1 MHGRRDAWRQV
12 RLCPRFRLHRRND
25 AQPVSPTSL
34 FRIASISKPI
44 TAVAILQLIE
54 QGKLKLDDHVHDFI
68 DDEPLLSGS
77 AKLDVRQEEITI
89 RHLLEHRGGWD
100 REKSFDGMFQSIRFA
115 DVLSKPSP
123 PDVHDIIRN
132 MRGLPLDFDPG
143 ERYAYSNYGYCLLG
157 RVIEKLT
164 KQPYDAYVKEKV
176 LAPLQI
182 TTMDIGGSHLEDRLP
197 QEVRY
202 YDPGISNS
210 VFEANRGKKR
220 AAAYG
225 AFKLNVL
232 DSHGGWIASAVD
244 LVKFASAFDDP
255 EKCPILKPES
265 IKAMYTPPPIKFGE
279 TYYALGWFVR
289 PKGERKQP
297 GIQVHCRERRHF

>member
-1 MHGRRDAWRQV
+1 
-12 RLCPRFRLHRRND
+12 
-25 AQPVSPTSL
+25 
-34 FRIASISKPI
+34 
-44 TAVAILQLIE
+44 
-54 QGKLKLDDHVHDFI
+54 
-68 DDEPLLSGS
+68 
-77 AKLDVRQEEITI
+77 
-89 RHLLEHRGGWD
+89 
-100 REKSFDGMFQSIRFA
+100 
-115 DVLSKPSP
+115 
-123 PDVHDIIRN
+123 
-132 MRGLPLDFDPG
+132 MRGQRLDFDPG
-143 ERYAYSNYGYCLLG
+143 ERFAYSNYGYCLLG

-202 YDPGISNS
+202 YDPGISNLVS
-210 VFEANRGKKR
+210 EANRGKKR

-225 AFKLNVL
+225 ACKLDVL

-244 LVKFASAFDDP
+244 LVRFASAFDDP
-255 EKCPILKPES
+255 DKCTILKPEL

-289 PKGERKQP
+289 PKGERKTTWHTGSLP
-297 GIQVHCRERRHF
+297 GTSTFLMRRYDGLNVAVLFNSRVSPTGRALDPRTRGPIASGPRCGSRLARKGSFFRFPIERVGLHGHTTRHDPSPSRVGAYSVSRQRSRRLHRVSERSGNLSRPIAIPVPLHQR